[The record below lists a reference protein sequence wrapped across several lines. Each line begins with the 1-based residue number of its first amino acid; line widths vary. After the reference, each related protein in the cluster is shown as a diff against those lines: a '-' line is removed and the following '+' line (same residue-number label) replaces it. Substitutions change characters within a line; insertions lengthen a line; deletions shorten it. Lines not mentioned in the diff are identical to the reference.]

1 MFSERTLKQL
11 KKLKDMLNEGYR
23 VYYIIVSLNPYVK
36 AITIAKETQFFSEL
50 NDCIKRGMNLLAYSC
65 RLEKDDILINQK
77 IQVNIECSTN
87 E

>member
-36 AITIAKETQFFSEL
+36 AITIAKETQFFFEL